1 MISPARSARDATGP
15 LSLVIAGPARRGGG
29 SFCDG
34 RSAYTDDPLDADP
47 TPAPPGC
54 LMLMPPMR

>member
-1 MISPARSARDATGP
+1 LIAGSLLWFDGRPFARSGSA
-15 LSLVIAGPARRGGG
+15 PARRGGG

-34 RSAYTDDPLDADP
+34 RSAYTDDPLDDDP